1 MFLDLQKTMFFP
13 FLTFCLSS
21 NFFCFF
27 MTSLSFQN
35 IQFWKLLYLVFFL
48 FFSVPKFKTFNISA
62 ISKAI
67 IFSVILPMVNI
78 HKFCKEEILIQPPVF
93 SKMRQTILTLPVI
106 LSFLTFFVAQ
116 TSRTLFFFN

>member
-21 NFFCFF
+21 NFFFF
-27 MTSLSFQN
+27 YDIFKFPKYSILETSIFSF
-35 IQFWKLLYLVFFL
+35 FS
-48 FFSVPKFKTFNISA
+48 FFSVPKFKKFNISA

-67 IFSVILPMVNI
+67 IFSMILPMVNI